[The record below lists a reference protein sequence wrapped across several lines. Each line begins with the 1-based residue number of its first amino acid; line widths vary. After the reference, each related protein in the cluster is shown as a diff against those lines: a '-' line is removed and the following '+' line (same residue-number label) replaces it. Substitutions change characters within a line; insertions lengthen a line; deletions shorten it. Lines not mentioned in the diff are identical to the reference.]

1 LRQARKDARLFESDF
16 YDGLLK
22 WLRKFVPST
31 RSI

>member
-16 YDGLLK
+16 YDGFLK
-22 WLRKFVPST
+22 WLRKFAPPR